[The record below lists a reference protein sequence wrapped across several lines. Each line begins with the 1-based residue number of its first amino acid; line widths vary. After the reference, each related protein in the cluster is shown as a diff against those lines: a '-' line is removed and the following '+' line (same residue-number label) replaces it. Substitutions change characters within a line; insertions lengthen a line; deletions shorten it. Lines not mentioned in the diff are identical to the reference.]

1 VKLDPVQE
9 AALRFG
15 EGKRGVGYFMEMGLG
30 KTLLTLVEF
39 DRAARNRVAT
49 RLVVIAPNSFKPG
62 WVEEILKHGLAFQPF
77 IYVSGSKANDHWFAT
92 TKYGAPPIL
101 IINYEAVRM
110 PAVLLKVMA
119 WMRVRPTMLAID
131 ESIQIKT
138 HDSKQTRSTLKLALE
153 AKIVRCLSGLP
164 QTQGPHDLYPQL
176 RAIGLFQGVKFW
188 SFRNDFCQMG
198 GWENKQVVGV
208 KNADVLARIM
218 TPVIFQAKKADWLP
232 ELPRKDFTIRTYEM
246 SGEQAAQYKQ
256 MRDEFLL
263 ELETEIVAV
272 NIAVSKYE
280 KLSQIQCGFIL
291 NENGDPRVLVEP
303 EKNPRLAVL
312 LDLLAQIEGKVII
325 IYRHRY
331 TFEILSAALK
341 ARGIGFT
348 CIKGQMKPDETTEQK
363 LWFNEISEYRAM
375 LGQCDAIKYGH
386 TLLGGKDARDHCSTM
401 IFFES
406 SYSLDTRTQ
415 DEDRIHRRG
424 QRGENV
430 LYIDLSGSDIDR
442 RVVRALQ
449 KKEDL
454 YEAVFSKLKLA
465 APLED
470 SAVTR

>member
-1 VKLDPVQE
+1 MKLDPVQV

-15 EGKRGVGYFMEMGLG
+15 EGKPGVGYFMEMGLG
-30 KTLLTLVEF
+30 KTLLTLAEF
-39 DRAARNRVAT
+39 DHEAKNRVVT

-62 WVEEILKHGLAFQPF
+62 WIEEILKHGLAFQPF
-77 IYVSGSKANDHWFAT
+77 IYVSGAKANDHWFAT

-101 IINYEAVRM
+101 VINYEAVRM
-110 PAVLLKVMA
+110 PAVLLRVMA
-119 WMRVRPTMLAID
+119 WMRIKPTMLAID

-138 HDSKQTRSTLKLALE
+138 HDSEQTKATLKLALE

-176 RAIGLFQGVKFW
+176 RAIGLFQGVRFW
-188 SFRNDFCQMG
+188 AFRNTFCQMG

-208 KNADVLARIM
+208 KNADALARIM
-218 TPVIFQAKKADWLP
+218 APVIFQAKKADWLP

-291 NENGDPRVLVEP
+291 NENGDPRVLIEP

-348 CIKGQMKPDETTEQK
+348 YIKGQMKPDETTEQK
-363 LWFNEISEYRAM
+363 RWFNEISECRAM

-386 TLLGGKDARDHCSTM
+386 TLLGGEDPRDHCSTM

-442 RVVRALQ
+442 RVVKALQ

-454 YEAVFSKLKLA
+454 YDAVFSKLKLA
-465 APLED
+465 EPLAD

>member
-1 VKLDPVQE
+1 MSTLDPVQV
-9 AALRFG
+9 AALKFA
-15 EGKRGVGYFMEMGLG
+15 EGKHGVGYFMEMGLG
-30 KTLLTLVEF
+30 KSLLALAEF
-39 DRAARNRVAT
+39 DKLAKAREVT
-49 RLVVIAPNSFKPG
+49 RLVVIAPNTFKPG
-62 WVEEILKHGLAFQPF
+62 WVEEIQKHGLAVQPF
-77 IYVSGSKANDHWFAT
+77 IFISGAKANDSWFAT
-92 TKYGAPPIL
+92 TKYCAPPVL

-110 PAVLLKVMA
+110 PIVLLKVMA
-119 WMRVRPTMLAID
+119 WMRIRPTMLAID

-138 HDSKQTRSTLKLALE
+138 HDSEQTKAALKLAAE

-176 RAIGLFQGVKFW
+176 RSIGLFQGVKFW
-188 SFRNDFCQMG
+188 AFRNTFCQMG

-208 KNADVLARIM
+208 KNADALARIM
-218 TPVIFQAKKADWLP
+218 APVIFQARKADWLP
-232 ELPRKDFTIRTYEM
+232 ALPRKDFTIRSYEM

-263 ELETEIVAV
+263 ELEGDEVVAV
-272 NIAVSKYE
+272 NVAVSKYE

-291 NENGDPRVLVEP
+291 NEDGNPRVLVEP

-312 LDLLAQIEGKVII
+312 LDLLGQIEGKVVV

-331 TFEILSAALK
+331 VFEILSSALK
-341 ARGIGFT
+341 AHFPAH
-348 CIKGQMKPDETTEQK
+348 IKGQMRPEETTEQK
-363 LWFNEISEYRAM
+363 RRFNEDSDCRLM

-386 TLLGGKDARDHCSTM
+386 TLLGGDDPRDHCSTM

-424 QRGENV
+424 QKGENV
-430 LYIDLSGSDIDR
+430 LYIDLSGTELDR

-454 YEAVFSKLKLA
+454 YEAVFSKLRVA
-465 APLED
+465 EP
-470 SAVTR
+470 T